1 MNKLYLMKDEKRNYC
16 LFKVG
21 FAKDLQKRVYQ
32 YTTHNP
38 AVECISFLQTMEKTG
53 RTLEKTFHEEIEKMG
68 YEFIS
73 ATIDGKQTEWFKV
86 SYEDKFFD
94 DLCEKGLN
102 AFKSGKNRKNY
113 GVYVKCG
120 D

>member
-1 MNKLYLMKDEKRNYC
+1 MNKLYLMKDEKRKYC
-16 LFKVG
+16 LFKIG

-53 RTLEKTFHEEIEKMG
+53 RALEKTFHKEIEKMG

-94 DLCEKGLN
+94 KLCEKVLN
-102 AFKSGKNRKNY
+102 ALKSGKNRKNY
-113 GVYVKCG
+113 GIFVKCG
-120 D
+120 E

>member
-1 MNKLYLMKDEKRNYC
+1 MKDEKRKYC

-21 FAKDLQKRVYQ
+21 FAKNLKKRVDQ

-38 AVECISFLQTMEKTG
+38 EVECISFLQTMEKTG
-53 RTLEKTFHEEIEKMG
+53 RKLEKTFHEEIKQMG
-68 YEFIS
+68 YEFVT
-73 ATIDGKQTEWFKV
+73 AVIDGKTTEWFKV
-86 SYEDKFFD
+86 SYDDKFYNE
-94 DLCEKGLN
+94 LCAKGLS

-113 GVYVKCG
+113 GVFVKCG

>member
-1 MNKLYLMKDEKRNYC
+1 MNQLYLMKDEKRNYC

-53 RTLEKTFHEEIEKMG
+53 RKLEKTFHEEIEKMG

-73 ATIDGKQTEWFKV
+73 ANIDGKQTEWFKV

-94 DLCEKGLN
+94 ELCEKGLN

-113 GVYVKCG
+113 GVFVKCG
-120 D
+120 E